1 VPRERVPHGESSWP
15 ASLGYM
21 KQFSG
26 MFAIEVE
33 VGIGIGIGIG
43 AELESEVEVVNS
55 VSESASYFLP
65 KRAGPG
71 GGPGHFVKGQR
82 HLHQS

>member
-1 VPRERVPHGESSWP
+1 
-15 ASLGYM
+15 
-21 KQFSG
+21 

-43 AELESEVEVVNS
+43 AELESEVEVEVVNS
-55 VSESASYFLP
+55 VSESASCFLP

-71 GGPGHFVKGQR
+71 GGPGRFVKGQR